1 MNEPDPKS
9 QSFLIVIPTYNER
22 ENIAKLIPAIR
33 RALPVADILVV
44 DDSSPDGTADV
55 VDRFSA
61 DDAQVM
67 LRTRQE
73 KNGYGKAVTAGFQWG
88 LDRHYTHILQMDAD
102 LSHDPK
108 YLPEIIRASQQAD
121 LVLGSRYVPGGGTEN
136 WGLRRRI
143 LSRGGNAYA
152 RMILGLRV
160 RDLTGGFRCWRREL
174 LQELHLETIKAS
186 GYSFMIESLHRAV
199 SRKARVVEVPI
210 IFADRTAG
218 RSKMSKRIIS
228 EALLLVW
235 RIRATPTDIS
245 PPA

>member
-1 MNEPDPKS
+1 MNDPDPKS
-9 QSFLIVIPTYNER
+9 RSFLIVIPTYNER

-33 RALPVADILVV
+33 KALPAADILVV
-44 DDSSPDGTADV
+44 DDSSPDGTAEV
-55 VDRFSA
+55 VGQFSA
-61 DDAQVM
+61 ADGQVM
-67 LRTRQE
+67 LRTRDE
-73 KNGYGKAVTAGFQWG
+73 KNGYGKAVTAGFEWA
-88 LDRHYTHILQMDAD
+88 LARDYTHILQMDAD

-108 YLPEIIRASQQAD
+108 YLPEIIRASQHAD

-174 LQELHLETIKAS
+174 LQELHLETIKAT
-186 GYSFMIESLHRAV
+186 GYSFMIESLDRAIA
-199 SRKARVVEVPI
+199 RKARVVEVPI

-228 EALLLVW
+228 EAVFLVW
-235 RIRATPTDIS
+235 RIRAARPDRLPPT
-245 PPA
+245 